1 MDKFAQIITFLL
13 AATIPAIQ
21 SKLIVYENLYSI
33 LKCFCIIFFCCD
45 NYVYNT
51 ALFLQ
56 RIIYIGQTTGRNTI
70 PRRGT
75 VRLVRNGITSNTYSS
90 GRVQIYINSRWG
102 QICDDF
108 QFSIT
113 EAAVICHQ
121 LGFSGA
127 SSFSRAAVDTLVDTY
142 S

>member
-1 MDKFAQIITFLL
+1 MQFCT
-13 AATIPAIQ
+13 
-21 SKLIVYENLYSI
+21 V
-33 LKCFCIIFFCCD
+33 LKCLLF
-45 NYVYNT
+45 NYHR
-51 ALFLQ
+51 LFLQ
-56 RIIYIGQTTGRNTI
+56 LACIVGQTTISNTI

-75 VRLVRNGITSNTYSS
+75 VRLVRDNITPTAHSS

-127 SSFSRAAVDTLVDTY
+127 SSLSRAAVDTLVKLLTY
-142 S
+142 IVIIMQNYIGTIHA

>member
-1 MDKFAQIITFLL
+1 MDKFAQIITFVLLL
-13 AATIPAIQ
+13 ATFPSTR
-21 SKLIVYENLYSI
+21 SKCVCNFVQCSCVSAFFIV
-33 LKCFCIIFFCCD
+33 
-45 NYVYNT
+45 T
-51 ALFLQ
+51 TTTRRFLQ
-56 RIIYIGQTTGRNTI
+56 LACIVGQTTVSNTI

-75 VRLVRNGITSNTYSS
+75 VRLVRDNITSTTHSS

-127 SSFSRAAVDTLVDTY
+127 SSLSRAAVDTLVKLPT
-142 S
+142 